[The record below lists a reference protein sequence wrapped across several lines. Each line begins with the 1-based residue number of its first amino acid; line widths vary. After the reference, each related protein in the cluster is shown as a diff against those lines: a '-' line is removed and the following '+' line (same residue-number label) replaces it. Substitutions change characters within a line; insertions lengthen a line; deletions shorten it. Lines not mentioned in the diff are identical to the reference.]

1 FFPSR
6 RRHTRSKRDWSSACA
21 LPICGDSGEVN
32 DNDSAI
38 FNWPTNGE
46 ISSGYGYRDLDG
58 GDKHYGID
66 IAAPGGTP
74 VYAAASGVVTI
85 AKYSSSYGNVVF
97 IYHPQYDKTTVY
109 DHMSNYSVSHGS
121 NVSDGQQIGEVGN
134 TGHSYGN

>member
-1 FFPSR
+1 KEQASIIEQAKKEAAKKKKNKQTQRPKGKKQF
-6 RRHTRSKRDWSSACA
+6 SSN
-21 LPICGDSGEVN
+21 PGGSSNGGGSGDSGEVN

-74 VYAAASGVVTI
+74 VYAARSEGRRVG
-85 AKYSSSYGNVVF
+85 K
-97 IYHPQYDKTTVY
+97 
-109 DHMSNYSVSHGS
+109 GS
-121 NVSDGQQIGEVGN
+121 
-134 TGHSYGN
+134 